1 MEDTVG
7 SLPLASDPPNLNSE
21 TERISGIVYQERK
34 RELDDIALMLRL

>member
-7 SLPLASDPPNLNSE
+7 SLRLASDPANPNSE